1 MGKTIRF
8 YFHRALKKENDSP
21 FTFLVCFACRTWSSY
36 INNIFPP
43 QFLWSW
49 HCILFHK
56 ISLIMLVKNKYLLRV
71 HSCIF
76 LAPHSSTLAWRIPWM
91 EEPGGLQSIGS
102 LRVGHDWCDLAA
114 AACIFYQYSSEDT
127 TYYIPLMLLSSFNW
141 SILRSF
147 YSSFFFLEKVKGI
160 LAFSMYQIISHTGVQ
175 ESILPYYI
183 LFQKNFQKVLL

>member
-1 MGKTIRF
+1 MWWHFYSNIKHKNAFKTVRDRSDFPMGKTIRF
-8 YFHRALKKENDSP
+8 SFHRALKKENDSP

-36 INNIFPP
+36 INNNIFPP

-49 HCILFHK
+49 HCILFRK

-102 LRVGHDWCDLAA
+102 LRVGYDWVTSLSL
-114 AACIFYQYSSEDT
+114 FTFMPWRRKWQPTPVFLSGEFQGRGSLMGSHLWSRTESDT
-127 TYYIPLMLLSSFNW
+127 TD
-141 SILRSF
+141 
-147 YSSFFFLEKVKGI
+147 
-160 LAFSMYQIISHTGVQ
+160 AT
-175 ESILPYYI
+175 
-183 LFQKNFQKVLL
+183 